1 MKKAL
6 SLDPSFEPAQ
16 TGLLCAQQD
25 RENKLKR
32 GWWRCTTYCYWGLY
46 RYIKILHILCVLL
59 CITGHSVKG
68 LFIEYF
74 KSTCVIL
81 TKSTDNTYKM
91 SLYLRC
97 WKPFMTTASHSC
109 YLNCCHHRFKLFC
122 CPVSFCWNFTSKIYF
137 PFNSLLSMINKSISH
152 IYIWVC
158 FLFSLYLDLFTMAII
173 RFCIYKSKK
182 YKNTKRYVFIF

>member
-1 MKKAL
+1 MDMKKAL

-46 RYIKILHILCVLL
+46 IKILHILCVLL
-59 CITGHSVKG
+59 CINTSLSKG
-68 LFIEYF
+68 FIYWIF
-74 KSTCVIL
+74 YIHLCDSKL

-137 PFNSLLSMINKSISH
+137 PFNSLLSMINK
-152 IYIWVC
+152 
-158 FLFSLYLDLFTMAII
+158 
-173 RFCIYKSKK
+173 K

>member
-1 MKKAL
+1 
-6 SLDPSFEPAQ
+6 
-16 TGLLCAQQD
+16 
-25 RENKLKR
+25 
-32 GWWRCTTYCYWGLY
+32 
-46 RYIKILHILCVLL
+46 
-59 CITGHSVKG
+59 
-68 LFIEYF
+68 
-74 KSTCVIL
+74 
-81 TKSTDNTYKM
+81 M

-137 PFNSLLSMINKSISH
+137 PFNSSLSMINKSISH

-182 YKNTKRYVFIF
+182 YKNTKRYVFIFQYVKTRWCNGLLHSLKLISEMFVFMIQLHK